1 MTLVTT
7 PADNQANSYY
17 TLTQAESYFTTN
29 DRVSSGDSWNGLSS
43 DKKEYALAL
52 AAKALNTFKFK
63 SKPVTKTQPLAFP
76 RFSWYQI
83 NKEGRTQYKDFF
95 FATRSENLTQLINS
109 GTISISSNKLMDG
122 TSSADA
128 FYGPHYRETLDYGQ
142 LIKQVGLS
150 CDTYLTVLDIAEDGS
165 YIKIKEDISD
175 ESTPSGGV
183 DIYTTPL
190 FGFPDNVGKAQAE
203 IALQYVNTNI
213 FQAEINKLPEPMV
226 RDFDLSSTI
235 SVRYMNEIFGQ
246 SKFSTDKSNS
256 LDIIY
261 LLLGDWIASIT
272 GRMV

>member
-1 MTLVTT
+1 MTLIAT
-7 PADNQANSYY
+7 PADNNANSYY
-17 TLTQAESYFTTN
+17 TLTQAETYFTSY
-29 DRVSSGDSWNGLSS
+29 DREDSTWGYLS
-43 DKKEYALAL
+43 DAHKEYALAL

-63 SKPVTKTQPLAFP
+63 GKPVTKTQPLAFP

-83 NKEGRTQYKDFF
+83 NTEKRSQYKDFF
-95 FATRSENLTQLINS
+95 FATRSENLTQIVNS
-109 GTISISSNKLMDG
+109 GTISISNNKLVDG

-128 FYGPHYRETLDYGQ
+128 FYNAHYQETLDYGQ

-165 YIKIKEDISD
+165 SIEIKEDISD
-175 ESTPSGGV
+175 ESAPSGGV

-190 FGFPDNVGKAQAE
+190 FGFPDSVGKAQAE

-261 LLLGDWIASIT
+261 LLLGDWITSIT